1 MVKPKTL
8 APVLADFLGRSAGQ
22 AGDRPAAPGADL
34 ALGGSVFS
42 AGPPL

>member
-34 ALGGSVFS
+34 RR
-42 AGPPL
+42 